1 MTRGTDTRR
10 PSIVTDDYWLFAEAK
25 DKRFPQSGRAGK
37 WLLFVPLTKIDEVW
51 SIIKFATESGR
62 LGIASKVATAKDNPN
77 ARDRSTKVICVYT
90 YDHEDE
96 KDVMRVREELRRLG
110 FDNKIPYKTDE
121 ATRAGKYQVKGDSR
135 ISKYY
140 C

>member
-1 MTRGTDTRR
+1 MRK
-10 PSIVTDDYWLFAEAK
+10 PSQVTDEYWIYAVAK
-25 DKRFPQSGRAGK
+25 DKRFSQTGRSGK
-37 WLLFVPLTKIDEVW
+37 WLLFVPLAKIDDVW

-62 LGIASKVATAKDNPN
+62 LGSSSKVATGKDNPN
-77 ARDRSTKVICVYT
+77 ARDRSIKVICVYT

-96 KDVMRVREELRRLG
+96 KDVMRVRGELRRLG

-121 ATRAGKYQVKGDSR
+121 ATLSGKYQVRGDSR
-135 ISKYY
+135 ISKYF

>member
-1 MTRGTDTRR
+1 MAQLDRR
-10 PSIVTDDYWLFAEAK
+10 KPSEVTDEYWLFAEAK
-25 DKRFPQSGRAGK
+25 ANRFPQSGRTGK
-37 WLLFVPLTKIDEVW
+37 WLLFVPAKKVDEIW
-51 SIIKFATESGR
+51 SIVKFATESGR
-62 LGIASKVATAKDNPN
+62 LGFGSKVATARDNPN

-96 KDVMRVREELRRLG
+96 DDVMRVREELRKLG
-110 FDNKIPYKTDE
+110 FDGKIPYKTDE
-121 ATRAGKYQVKGDSR
+121 ATLSGKYQVKGDSR

>member
-1 MTRGTDTRR
+1 M
-10 PSIVTDDYWLFAEAK
+10 
-25 DKRFPQSGRAGK
+25 
-37 WLLFVPLTKIDEVW
+37 FVPSKKTDEVW
-51 SIIKFATESGR
+51 NMIKFATESGR
-62 LGIASKVATAKDNPN
+62 LGNSSKVATAKYNPN

-90 YDHEDE
+90 YDYEDE
-96 KDVMRVREELRRLG
+96 EDVMRVREELRRLG

-121 ATRAGKYQVKGDSR
+121 ATLSGKYQVKGESR